1 MHKAVLSIL
10 FAASA
15 TAAQAAVVNIDFNS
29 ATGNLGTSHTY
40 SGGGLSVTATGHAG
54 LLGGPINL
62 FGKNDGGDENGVG
75 IASDPTG
82 DHEIW
87 GDPLDGSAI
96 VLDVSDLLA
105 HNVTEAQFF
114 MGSTTNGEQWTVWE
128 SCGATC
134 WVTYNF
140 VGSDEGVWHDLPD
153 WGSSSLYA
161 FTAGNI
167 FDNSRASNVLLGG
180 LSLTQSVPE
189 PATWAMM
196 LLGFGAMGVAFRR
209 RRRTSLQLPQIA

>member
-1 MHKAVLSIL
+1 MHKAIFTIL
-10 FAASA
+10 LAASA
-15 TAAQAAVVNIDFNS
+15 TAGQAAVVNIDFNS

-40 SGGGLSVTATGHAG
+40 SGGGLSVTASGTAG
-54 LLGGPINL
+54 LNGAPIDL

-87 GDPLDGSAI
+87 GGSLTDSAI

-105 HNVTEAQFF
+105 HNVTQAQFF

-128 SCGATC
+128 SCGLNC
-134 WVTYNF
+134 WVTQNF
-140 VGSDEGVWHDLPD
+140 VGSDEGVLHDLPD

-161 FTAGNI
+161 FTAGNV
-167 FDNSRASNVLLGG
+167 FDNNNASNVLLGG

-209 RRRTSLQLPQIA
+209 RRRTSVTLPQIA